1 MSRFLLSS
9 SSKSSGPTRGFTLIE
24 LVVAMAI
31 FAMLALAGWK
41 VFDGLMRT
49 RERATAHAEQLS
61 AWQMTYGQLLRD
73 LSQAVPRPIQ
83 TSIGVDSALISDG
96 QFIAFTRTGVIDPRV
111 GMLSGLERV
120 RYEIQNGQ
128 LIRLSL
134 NQPDQWGVTP
144 PLRQVLLS
152 DVTDWQ
158 ISLIDQTSTTV
169 WPPIDTG
176 SSSSTSSTQT
186 PTGDVRLPR
195 GIRVS
200 LTQAGQSLQWQFAL
214 PPSRP
219 ADTTTTANNNDATG
233 DQQDG
238 D

>member
-1 MSRFLLSS
+1 MSGLLSS
-9 SSKSSGPTRGFTLIE
+9 RVTCRSATGGFTLIE

-31 FAMLALAGWK
+31 FAMLALAGWT

-61 AWQMTYGQLLRD
+61 TWQMTYGQLLRD

-83 TSIGVDSALISDG
+83 TSNGVDPALISDG

-111 GMLSGLERV
+111 GMAGGLARV

-128 LIRLSL
+128 LVRLSL
-134 NQPDQWGVTP
+134 NQPDQWGVTA
-144 PLRQVLLS
+144 PLRQVLLQ

-158 ISLIDQTSTTV
+158 ISLTDQTSTTV
-169 WPPIDTG
+169 WPPIDNNNTAAAT
-176 SSSSTSSTQT
+176 SNST
-186 PTGDVRLPR
+186 PAGDVRMPR
-195 GIRVS
+195 GVRVS

-214 PPSRP
+214 PPSLP
-219 ADTTTTANNNDATG
+219 IDMTTTAANNNNAAGEDE
-233 DQQDG
+233 DE
-238 D
+238 

>member
-1 MSRFLLSS
+1 M
-9 SSKSSGPTRGFTLIE
+9 GGFTLIE

-41 VFDGLMRT
+41 VFDGLLRT

-83 TSIGVDSALISDG
+83 TSNGVDPALISDG

-111 GMLSGLERV
+111 GMVGGLERV
-120 RYEIQNGQ
+120 RYEVQNGQ

-158 ISLIDQTSTTV
+158 ISLTDQTTTPI

-176 SSSSTSSTQT
+176 SSPSTSSSN
-186 PTGDVRLPR
+186 PSTGDVRLPR
-195 GIRVS
+195 GVRVS

-214 PPSRP
+214 PPSLP
-219 ADTTTTANNNDATG
+219 AGKTTDHDNTAG
-233 DQQDG
+233 DDE
-238 D
+238 DED